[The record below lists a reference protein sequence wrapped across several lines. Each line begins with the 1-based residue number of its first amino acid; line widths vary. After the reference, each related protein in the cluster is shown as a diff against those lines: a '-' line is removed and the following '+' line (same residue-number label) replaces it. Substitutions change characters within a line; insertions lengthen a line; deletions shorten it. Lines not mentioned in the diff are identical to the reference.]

1 MNRVITLSEFIVER
15 QSDFPF
21 AKGELSR
28 LLSAIRLAAKVVNR
42 EVNKAGLVDDILGA
56 SGEENIQ
63 GEVQQKLDVYANNQ
77 MINALKAQQEVCG
90 IGSEENDDVI
100 AFDKGQ
106 SVWGKYIVMMD
117 PLDGSS
123 NIDVNV
129 SIGTIFSIYR
139 RKSKAGTVATM
150 EDFLQP
156 GIDLVAAGYVIYGS
170 STMLVFSTGNGV
182 NGFTLDTSIGVFCL
196 SHPNMKVPKDGKMY
210 SINEGNYRQFPE
222 GVKRYIKYCQEEDEK
237 TDRPYT
243 SRYIGSLVA
252 DVHRNMIKGGI
263 YIYPSTGSNPEGK
276 LRLMY
281 ENIPLAF
288 IVEQAGGKAS
298 DGKNR
303 ILSLT
308 PKHLHQRT
316 PLFIGSKNMVEKA
329 EAFMEEYSNE
339 PAAVKHED

>member
-28 LLSAIRLAAKVVNR
+28 LLSAIRLAAKIVNR
-42 EVNKAGLVDDILGA
+42 EVNKAGLADDILGA
-56 SGEENIQ
+56 SGASNIQ
-63 GEVQQKLDVYANNQ
+63 GEVQQKLDVYANTQ
-77 MINALKAQQEVCG
+77 MIAALKAQQEVCG
-90 IGSEENDDVI
+90 IGSEENDDYI
-100 AFDKGQ
+100 AFDSGEAM
-106 SVWGKYIVMMD
+106 WGKYIVLMD
-117 PLDGSS
+117 PLDGSG

-139 RKSKAGTVATM
+139 RKSKPGTVANLD
-150 EDFLQP
+150 DFLQP
-156 GIDLVAAGYVIYGS
+156 GEDLVAAGYVIYGS

-182 NGFTLDTSIGVFCL
+182 NGFTLDASIGVFCL
-196 SHPNMKVPKDGKMY
+196 SHPQMRIPEDGTIY
-210 SINEGNYRQFPE
+210 SINEGNYKQFPE
-222 GVKRYIKYCQEEDEK
+222 GVKRYIKYCQDEDLESN
-237 TDRPYT
+237 RPYT

-252 DVHRNMIKGGI
+252 DFHRNLIKGGI
-263 YIYPSTGSNPEGK
+263 YIYPSTGKNPEGK

-288 IVEQAGGKAS
+288 IVEQAGGIAS

-303 ILSLT
+303 ILAIK
-308 PKHLHQRT
+308 PNHLHQRT

-329 EAFMEEYSNE
+329 EALMAEHS
-339 PAAVKHED
+339 PVAARAEA